1 MTRNRDVANVLTA
14 ASALST
20 DIETAAAITTH
31 ASAADPHTGY
41 ALKSGTTFTGSVLI
55 NTTISG
61 YPKLQVNNNTDPLN
75 LSWDGATAAFRDQ
88 RAMTTGVGGSI
99 IFEGNY
105 LTAGGMAA
113 YGGIRASKANSTSGN
128 AAGNLDLWTRSGDIR
143 FYRSEQT
150 IGTDNSHPAFR
161 IMSSGHFYLKGPNS
175 TTELTISAYND
186 EGKQQ
191 KIVADNEALKFY
203 SLSPGGGAHQWLTG
217 NMTSGVA
224 GASLRMTIDSTG
236 QAYLG
241 AAQDNAQPRIRNI
254 YTSTS
259 TASGGNDGDVWLT
272 YTA

>member
-1 MTRNRDVANVLTA
+1 MTRARDVANVLTA

-31 ASAADPHTGY
+31 ASAADPHTEY

-61 YPKLQVNNNTDPLN
+61 YSKLQVNNNTDPLN
-75 LSWDGATAAFRDQ
+75 LSWDAATAVFRDN
-88 RAMTTGVGGSI
+88 RAMAAGVGGSI

-105 LTAGGMAA
+105 LTGGGMAA
-113 YGGIRASKANSTSGN
+113 YGGIRASKSNSTSNN
-128 AAGNLDLWTRSGDIR
+128 AQGNLDLWTRGGDIR

-161 IMSSGHFYLKGPNS
+161 IMSSGNFYLKGPNP

-186 EGKQQ
+186 EAKQQ
-191 KIVADNEALKFY
+191 KIVADNEVFRFY
-203 SLSPGGGAHQWLTG
+203 SLSPGGGAHQWFTG

-224 GASLRMTIDSTG
+224 GASLRMTIDATG
-236 QAYLG
+236 QVYLG
-241 AAQDNAQPRIRNI
+241 AAQDNAVPRVRNT

-259 TASGGNDGDVWLT
+259 APSGGNSGDVWLT